1 MMNQQHM
8 HKFEIV
14 FYSPDRSWVSA
25 MDGLIPENRYI
36 ATNDHMGHRF
46 VTIFCER
53 SEADL
58 VRMSVEKFI
67 DRLSQMINQDVT
79 VFESIG
85 WGLVYG
91 KNDSII
97 RD

>member
-1 MMNQQHM
+1 MNQQHM

-14 FYSPDRSWVSA
+14 FYSPDRSWVSV